1 MKKIGIFGDSWAV
14 GSYKQLQ
21 NSQEILGDITFQDL
35 FDPQRFIVN
44 NHAKPGGTNLDT
56 IRILQQNSDYD
67 LSIVFQTDPVR
78 QCLLGSLKV
87 NPTIYLPPSDNFIEL
102 CELLLKEFYQALE
115 KNSDR
120 ILLIGGCTPLC
131 LKHVPAS
138 IISLPMSWTELMTP
152 GFKDNY
158 FYWLEPTLSLYN
170 HARKKFNWTCNLSD
184 FVEFEEQILTK
195 NHIWQTS
202 ADFSWCHAADPAYKK
217 MFEMIMEKLNH
228 EEKTVVNF

>member
-1 MKKIGIFGDSWAV
+1 MKKIGIFGDSWAF
-14 GSYKQLQ
+14 GSFKKLPDF
-21 NSQEILGDITFQDL
+21 QEISGDITFQDL

-56 IRILQQNSDYD
+56 IRILQQNSDYN

-115 KNSDR
+115 KNSNS

-131 LKHVPAS
+131 LKHVPDS

-184 FVEFEEQILTK
+184 FVEFEQQILTK
-195 NHIWQTS
+195 NHIWQNST
-202 ADFSWCHAADPAYKK
+202 DFSWCHAADPAYKK
-217 MFEMIMEKLNH
+217 MFEMIMEKLDH
-228 EEKTVVNF
+228 DQKTFINF

>member
-14 GSYKQLQ
+14 GSYKKLQ

-44 NHAKPGGTNLDT
+44 NHSKPGGTNLDT
-56 IRILQQNSDYD
+56 IRILKKNSDYD

-78 QCLLGSLKV
+78 QCLLDSLKV
-87 NPTIYLPPSDNFIEL
+87 DPAIYLPPSENFIEL
-102 CELLLKEFYQALE
+102 CEFLLKEFYQELE
-115 KNSDR
+115 KNSGK

-131 LKHVPAS
+131 LKYIPDS
-138 IISLPMSWTELMTP
+138 IMNLPMSWTELMTP

-158 FYWLEPTLSLYN
+158 FYWVEPTLSLYN

-217 MFEMIMEKLNH
+217 MFEMIMEKLDQR
-228 EEKTVVNF
+228 T